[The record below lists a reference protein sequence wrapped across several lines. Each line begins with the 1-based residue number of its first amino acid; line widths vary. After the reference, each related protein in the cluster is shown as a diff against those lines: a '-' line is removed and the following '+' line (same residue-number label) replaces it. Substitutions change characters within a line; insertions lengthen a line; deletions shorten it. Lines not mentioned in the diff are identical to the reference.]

1 MLSFCLVSI
10 ILRLSF
16 SVGLEVISSSLAL
29 GNTAPLASLF
39 GNLAIAR
46 FLSCH
51 LAGCR
56 SADFFELPVV
66 GVVGAEAAGF
76 NSPIDIDNR
85 SSLFI
90 SLSMLSLADRSPR
103 KQVKFFFWYAWLND
117 VA

>member
-16 SVGLEVISSSLAL
+16 SEGLEVISSSLAL
-29 GNTAPLASLF
+29 GNTAPLASS

-76 NSPIDIDNR
+76 NSPIDIDNL

-103 KQVKFFFWYAWLND
+103 KQVKFFVSGMHGVLSW
-117 VA
+117 